1 VRVCAY
7 RDRGAMDVKV
17 DAQGRGLGEDAA
29 DLGIELAS

>member
-17 DAQGRGLGEDAA
+17 DAQSRDLGEDVA